1 MWRHEY
7 IDWKTIEKELT
18 PQLRCHR
25 CGIVK
30 YKECYAQTQWDKPEK
45 HGNCKACVKLREEEN
60 TPFDC
65 SRCYEWK
72 GEEAFAPHQRS
83 AHSAKTRVCVDCVE
97 TRKCIACKLHR
108 QRDAF
113 SQGEW
118 EHAQQNNARGKCQYC
133 TDRAETHMWKFKR
146 CGQT

>member
-60 TPFDC
+60 TPFYC

-72 GEEAFAPHQRS
+72 GEEAFAPRQRS
-83 AHSAKTRVCVDCVE
+83 AHSAKTRVFVDCGNEKV
-97 TRKCIACKLHR
+97 H
-108 QRDAF
+108 
-113 SQGEW
+113 SV
-118 EHAQQNNARGKCQYC
+118 
-133 TDRAETHMWKFKR
+133 
-146 CGQT
+146 